1 MEEENKNVG
10 AEETTKNTGTEQV
23 TEQKKKTLD
32 ELLAEDKELQSQ
44 YDKKITNSLK
54 TARTTWEEENR
65 TKQAEAERLAKMDED
80 QKKDYELQQIQE
92 RANKA
97 EIALNAYKLKDETI
111 RQASS
116 KGIPL
121 ELIQTLDFEKE
132 TAESITQKLDI
143 FEKTYKSE
151 REKAISEY
159 SKEPPPKTGD
169 RVSQK
174 SLSEL
179 KTYEEIAKY
188 YEEHPDA
195 N

>member
-10 AEETTKNTGTEQV
+10 SEETTKNTGTEQV

-65 TKQAEAERLAKMDED
+65 TKQAEAERLAKMDEY

-159 SKEPPPKTGD
+159 SKEPSPKTGD

-188 YEEHPDA
+188 YEEHPNA